1 MCAVHNVKRVSLKGK
16 VDDADNKVAFYFLGK
31 ATRSEAE
38 QQKDR
43 EQWRGKPHGSLHDLS
58 VILYYCVISVNTV
71 HWTMYLMWCVC
82 IVGRAHCNGCI
93 GGPPLECERCVVF
106 ALLEE
111 IIGGC
116 SAHCAH
122 RWKRSLEGESM
133 RSREQ

>member
-1 MCAVHNVKRVSLKGK
+1 MCTICLTTKLMMLIKRLLSTSLARQRE
-16 VDDADNKVAFYFLGK
+16 VMRNS
-31 ATRSEAE
+31 R
-38 QQKDR
+38 KDR

-58 VILYYCVISVNTV
+58 VILYYGVISVYTV

-93 GGPPLECERCVVF
+93 GGPPMEGVRCVVF